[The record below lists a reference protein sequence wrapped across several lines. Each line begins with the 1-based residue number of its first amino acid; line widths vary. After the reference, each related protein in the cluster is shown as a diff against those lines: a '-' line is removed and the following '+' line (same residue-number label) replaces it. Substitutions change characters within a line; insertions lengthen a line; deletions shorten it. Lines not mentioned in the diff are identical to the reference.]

1 MAYTKHTWVSN
12 EVISATLLNHIEEGI
27 EAAQNAADAADAK
40 AAKAKSQ
47 SAETAALELTITQ
60 LQAEIRKLQ
69 ERVTTLE
76 A

>member
-1 MAYTKHTWVSN
+1 MAYSKHTWVSN

-40 AAKAKSQ
+40 ANKAKNQ
-47 SAETAALELTITQ
+47 SAEAAALELTITQ
-60 LQAEIRKLQ
+60 MQAEIRKLQ